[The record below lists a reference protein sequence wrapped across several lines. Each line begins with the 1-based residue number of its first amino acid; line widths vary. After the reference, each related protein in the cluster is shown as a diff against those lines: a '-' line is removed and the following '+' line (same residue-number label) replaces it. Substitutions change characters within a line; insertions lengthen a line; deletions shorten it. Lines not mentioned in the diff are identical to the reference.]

1 MIEEP
6 VEKIFES
13 YMRYYITNHKNG
25 NIKYF
30 WEISI
35 PDNEFD
41 ELLSF
46 LNSVSTMGFSF
57 GFQVLSRYENYK
69 ILYGFSNFDII
80 RKTKN
85 MKFFNFTTQSNE
97 ALFEC
102 IYNWHKES
110 SCYLLSE
117 TVLFYLKN

>member
-25 NIKYF
+25 NVKYF

-46 LNSVSTMGFSF
+46 LNNVSTMGFSF

-80 RKTKN
+80 RKTKQN
-85 MKFFNFTTQSNE
+85 VDRSHLAEINLDRVNT
-97 ALFEC
+97 L
-102 IYNWHKES
+102 
-110 SCYLLSE
+110 
-117 TVLFYLKN
+117 TV